1 MKKVLLLVM
10 ITLLIF
16 LGCGCMRNE
25 SGSNELT
32 NNSKSAEKYL
42 SNKYNEEFVFVSYGD
57 DVWSSKSKS
66 SIYSNKNGQN
76 FTVKENS
83 GYFTDNYCSVLFDT
97 TVSEH
102 VNGLFDDNVKVFI
115 NTQSAF
121 LFDTKQFDTASNYLK
136 ECAVINVAIYTT
148 QIEHYEEIAKQLLVI
163 MNDCTVSAV
172 VYCVDVEDFAT
183 ITEYKSTAK
192 VLTSGSFWIE
202 NNEISSKSWEE

>member
-1 MKKVLLLVM
+1 MKKVLLLVV

-16 LGCGCMRNE
+16 GGCGCMRNE

-32 NNSKSAEKYL
+32 NDSKSAENYL

-97 TVSEH
+97 TASEH

-115 NTQSAF
+115 NTQSVF
-121 LFDTKQFDTASNYLK
+121 LSDTKQFDTASNYLK

-148 QIEHYEEIAKQLLVI
+148 QIEHYEEIAKQLLTI

-172 VYCVDVEDFAT
+172 VYCVEAEDFAS